1 MNKIDRN
8 KIPNINSLT
17 LEEKVG
23 QMLMFAFRGTEYNEQ
38 LETQIKELKV
48 GGVIHFGHNIKDIKQ
63 VKKLNLNIQENA
75 NIPMFIG
82 IDEEGGTVQRI
93 VEGMPPFPG
102 AMAVSASKIS
112 PYELCKVV
120 GMKLKQLGFNMNF
133 APVGDVNNNPNN
145 PVINSRSYSDD
156 PKVCSKYV
164 IDSFKGF
171 QDGGVLPTCKHFPG
185 HGDTSVDSHVSL
197 PTVNK
202 DIETLSKI
210 ELVPFMDAINAG
222 IDGIMASHILYPSFD
237 NKYPATLSKKIINDL
252 LKVKMGFE
260 GLIVTDSLTMGAI
273 HQNYTP
279 REIVNLASNA
289 GIDLMIF
296 CGKADINDQK
306 EIYNALLEEVKS
318 GKIPM
323 ERIDE
328 SVSKILQYKLKYVM
342 NENSENVDDSEFYNI
357 GKDISR
363 CSITKV
369 FGDLTVNKD
378 EKILVIFPKIQVL
391 TLVDNQN
398 QNYISLG
405 TVLKNKFNN
414 VDEVI
419 VDSKSIN
426 IDEIIKEITYKT
438 KDYDKIIIST
448 INVSKDD
455 YFVKIVNS
463 LNEETL
469 NKTIITSLR
478 SPYDI
483 TYLQGVNSYY
493 CLYEPT
499 LLAFESFTECLLENK
514 FKGVLPVKL

>member
-1 MNKIDRN
+1 MKNIEE
-8 KIPNINSLT
+8 ITINSLT

-23 QMLMFAFRGTEYNEQ
+23 QMLMFAFRGIEYNEQ
-38 LETQIKELKV
+38 LETQIKDLKV
-48 GGVIHFGHNIKDIKQ
+48 GGVIHFGHNIKDIEQ
-63 VKKLNLNIQENA
+63 VKTLNENIQKNA
-75 NIPMFIG
+75 DIPLFIG

-112 PYELCKVV
+112 PYDLCRIV
-120 GMKLKQLGFNMNF
+120 GVNLKKIGFNMNF

-202 DIETLSKI
+202 DIDMLNNI
-210 ELVPFMDAINAG
+210 ELVPFKDSIDAG
-222 IDGIMASHILYPSFD
+222 IDGIMASHILYPVLD
-237 NKYPATLSKKIINDL
+237 DKYPATLSRKIITNL
-252 LKVKMGFE
+252 LKEKMGFD

-273 HQNYTP
+273 HQNYSP
-279 REIVNLASNA
+279 KEIVNLAANA

-306 EIYNALLEEVKS
+306 EIYNSLLEEVKN
-318 GKIPM
+318 GNIPIS
-323 ERIDE
+323 RVNE
-328 SVSKILQYKLKYVM
+328 SVTKILKYKRKYIPNNISDN
-342 NENSENVDDSEFYNI
+342 NETYNI
-357 GKDISR
+357 GKEISKN
-363 CSITKV
+363 SITKV
-369 FGDLTVNKD
+369 FGDLKVNREDKV
-378 EKILVIFPKIQVL
+378 LAIFPKIQVL

-405 TVLKNKFNN
+405 SVLKKEF
-414 VDEVI
+414 
-419 VDSKSIN
+419 SN
-426 IDEIIKEITYKT
+426 IDEIIVDGKSEKIDTIIEEISNKV
-438 KDYDKIIIST
+438 KNYDKIILST

-455 YFVKIVNS
+455 YFVKIVKS
-463 LNEETL
+463 LSNECL
-469 NKTIITSLR
+469 NKTIVTSLR

-483 TYLQGVNSYY
+483 KYLKGVNSYY

-499 LLAFESFTECLLENK
+499 LLAFESFTKCLLENK
-514 FKGVLPVKL
+514 FTGVLPVKL

>member
-1 MNKIDRN
+1 MKNIEE
-8 KIPNINSLT
+8 ITINSLT

-23 QMLMFAFRGTEYNEQ
+23 QMLMFAFRGIEYNEQ
-38 LETQIKELKV
+38 LETQIKDLKV
-48 GGVIHFGHNIKDIKQ
+48 GGVIHFGHNIKDIEQ
-63 VKKLNLNIQENA
+63 VKTLNENIQKNA
-75 NIPMFIG
+75 DIPLFIG

-112 PYELCKVV
+112 PYDLCKIV
-120 GMKLKQLGFNMNF
+120 GVNLKKIGFNMNF

-202 DIETLSKI
+202 DIDMLNNI
-210 ELVPFMDAINAG
+210 ELVPFKDSIDAG
-222 IDGIMASHILYPSFD
+222 IDGIMASHILYPVLD
-237 NKYPATLSKKIINDL
+237 DKYPATLSRKIITNL
-252 LKVKMGFE
+252 LKEKMGFG

-273 HQNYTP
+273 HQNYSP
-279 REIVNLASNA
+279 KEIVNLAANA

-306 EIYNALLEEVKS
+306 EIYNSLLEEVKN
-318 GKIPM
+318 GNIPIS
-323 ERIDE
+323 RVNE
-328 SVSKILQYKLKYVM
+328 SVTKILKYKRKYIPNNISDN
-342 NENSENVDDSEFYNI
+342 NETYNI
-357 GKDISR
+357 GKEISKN
-363 CSITKV
+363 SITKV
-369 FGDLTVNKD
+369 FGDLKVNREDKV
-378 EKILVIFPKIQVL
+378 LAIFPKIQVL

-405 TVLKNKFNN
+405 SVLKKEF
-414 VDEVI
+414 
-419 VDSKSIN
+419 SN
-426 IDEIIKEITYKT
+426 IDEIIVDGKSEKIDTIIEEISNKV
-438 KDYDKIIIST
+438 KNYDKIILST

-455 YFVKIVNS
+455 YFVKIVKS
-463 LNEETL
+463 LSNECL
-469 NKTIITSLR
+469 NKTIVTSLR

-483 TYLQGVNSYY
+483 KYLKGVNSYY

-499 LLAFESFTECLLENK
+499 LLAFESFTKCLLENK
-514 FKGVLPVKL
+514 FTGVLPVKL

>member
-1 MNKIDRN
+1 MKNIEE
-8 KIPNINSLT
+8 ITINSLT

-23 QMLMFAFRGTEYNEQ
+23 QMLMFAFRGIEYNEQ
-38 LETQIKELKV
+38 LETQIKDLKV
-48 GGVIHFGHNIKDIKQ
+48 GGVIHFGHNIKDIEQ
-63 VKKLNLNIQENA
+63 VKTLNENIQKNA
-75 NIPMFIG
+75 DIPLFIG

-112 PYELCKVV
+112 PYDLCKIV
-120 GMKLKQLGFNMNF
+120 GVNLKKIGFNMNF

-202 DIETLSKI
+202 DIDMLNNI
-210 ELVPFMDAINAG
+210 ELVPFKDSIDAG
-222 IDGIMASHILYPSFD
+222 IDGIMASHILYPVLD
-237 NKYPATLSKKIINDL
+237 DKYPATLSRKIITNL
-252 LKVKMGFE
+252 LKEKMGFD

-273 HQNYTP
+273 HQNYSP
-279 REIVNLASNA
+279 KEIVNLAANA

-306 EIYNALLEEVKS
+306 EIYNSLLEEVKN
-318 GKIPM
+318 GNIPIS
-323 ERIDE
+323 RVNE
-328 SVSKILQYKLKYVM
+328 SVTKILKYKRKYIPNNISDN
-342 NENSENVDDSEFYNI
+342 NETYNI
-357 GKDISR
+357 GKEISKN
-363 CSITKV
+363 SITKV
-369 FGDLTVNKD
+369 FGDLKVNREDKV
-378 EKILVIFPKIQVL
+378 LAIFPKIQVL

-405 TVLKNKFNN
+405 SVLKKEF
-414 VDEVI
+414 
-419 VDSKSIN
+419 SN
-426 IDEIIKEITYKT
+426 IDEIIVDGKSEKIDTIIEEISNKV
-438 KDYDKIIIST
+438 KNYDKIILST

-455 YFVKIVNS
+455 YFVKIVKS
-463 LNEETL
+463 LSNECL
-469 NKTIITSLR
+469 NKTIVTSLR

-483 TYLQGVNSYY
+483 KYLKGVNSYY

-499 LLAFESFTECLLENK
+499 LLAFESFTKCLLENK
-514 FKGVLPVKL
+514 FTGVLPVKL

>member
-1 MNKIDRN
+1 MKNIEE
-8 KIPNINSLT
+8 ITINSLT

-23 QMLMFAFRGTEYNEQ
+23 QMLMFAFRGIEYNEQ
-38 LETQIKELKV
+38 LETQIKDLKV
-48 GGVIHFGHNIKDIKQ
+48 GGVIHFGHNIKDIEQ
-63 VKKLNLNIQENA
+63 VKMLNENIQKNA
-75 NIPMFIG
+75 DIPLFIG

-112 PYELCKVV
+112 PYDLCKIV
-120 GMKLKQLGFNMNF
+120 GVNLKKIGFNMNF

-202 DIETLSKI
+202 DIDMLNNI
-210 ELVPFMDAINAG
+210 ELVPFKDSIDAG
-222 IDGIMASHILYPSFD
+222 IDGIMASHILYPVLD
-237 NKYPATLSKKIINDL
+237 DKYPATLSRKIITNL
-252 LKVKMGFE
+252 LKEKMGFD

-273 HQNYTP
+273 HQNYSP
-279 REIVNLASNA
+279 KEIVNLAANA

-306 EIYNALLEEVKS
+306 EIYNSLLEEVKN
-318 GKIPM
+318 GNIPIS
-323 ERIDE
+323 RVNE
-328 SVSKILQYKLKYVM
+328 SVTKILKYKRKYIPNNISDN
-342 NENSENVDDSEFYNI
+342 NETYNI
-357 GKDISR
+357 GKEISKN
-363 CSITKV
+363 SITKV
-369 FGDLTVNKD
+369 FGDLKVNREDKV
-378 EKILVIFPKIQVL
+378 LAIFPKIQVL

-405 TVLKNKFNN
+405 SVLKKEF
-414 VDEVI
+414 
-419 VDSKSIN
+419 SN
-426 IDEIIKEITYKT
+426 IDEIIVDGKSEKIDTIIEEISNKV
-438 KDYDKIIIST
+438 KNYDKIILST

-455 YFVKIVNS
+455 YFVKIVKS
-463 LNEETL
+463 LSNECL
-469 NKTIITSLR
+469 NKTIVTSLR

-483 TYLQGVNSYY
+483 KYLKGVNSYY

-499 LLAFESFTECLLENK
+499 LLAFESFTKCLLENK
-514 FKGVLPVKL
+514 FTGVLPVKL

>member
-1 MNKIDRN
+1 MKNIEE
-8 KIPNINSLT
+8 ITINSLT

-23 QMLMFAFRGTEYNEQ
+23 QMLMFAFRGIEYNEQ
-38 LETQIKELKV
+38 LETQIKDLKV
-48 GGVIHFGHNIKDIKQ
+48 GGVIHFGHNIKDIEQ
-63 VKKLNLNIQENA
+63 VKTLNENIQKNA
-75 NIPMFIG
+75 DIPLFIG

-112 PYELCKVV
+112 PYDLCKIV
-120 GMKLKQLGFNMNF
+120 GVNLKKIGFNMNF

-202 DIETLSKI
+202 DIDMLNNI
-210 ELVPFMDAINAG
+210 ELVPFKDSIDAG
-222 IDGIMASHILYPSFD
+222 IDGIMASHILYPVLD
-237 NKYPATLSKKIINDL
+237 DKYPATLSRKIITNL
-252 LKVKMGFE
+252 LKEKMGFD

-273 HQNYTP
+273 HQNYSP
-279 REIVNLASNA
+279 KEIVNLAANA

-306 EIYNALLEEVKS
+306 EIYNSLLEEVKN
-318 GKIPM
+318 GNIPIS
-323 ERIDE
+323 RVNE
-328 SVSKILQYKLKYVM
+328 SVTKILKYKRKYIPNNISDN
-342 NENSENVDDSEFYNI
+342 NETYNI
-357 GKDISR
+357 GKEISKN
-363 CSITKV
+363 SITKV
-369 FGDLTVNKD
+369 FGDLKVNREDKV
-378 EKILVIFPKIQVL
+378 LAIFPKIQVL

-405 TVLKNKFNN
+405 SVLKKEF
-414 VDEVI
+414 
-419 VDSKSIN
+419 SN
-426 IDEIIKEITYKT
+426 IDEIIVDGKSEKIDTIIEEISNKV
-438 KDYDKIIIST
+438 KNYDKIILST

-455 YFVKIVNS
+455 YFVKIVKS
-463 LNEETL
+463 LNNECL
-469 NKTIITSLR
+469 NKTIVTSLR

-483 TYLQGVNSYY
+483 KYLKGVNSYY

-499 LLAFESFTECLLENK
+499 LLAFESFTKCLLENK
-514 FKGVLPVKL
+514 FTGVLPVKL

>member
-1 MNKIDRN
+1 MKNIEE
-8 KIPNINSLT
+8 ITINSLT

-23 QMLMFAFRGTEYNEQ
+23 QMLMFAFRGIEYNEQ
-38 LETQIKELKV
+38 LETQIKDLKV
-48 GGVIHFGHNIKDIKQ
+48 GGVIHFGHNIKDIEQ
-63 VKKLNLNIQENA
+63 VKTLNENIQKNA
-75 NIPMFIG
+75 DIPLFIG

-112 PYELCKVV
+112 PYDLCKIV
-120 GMKLKQLGFNMNF
+120 GVNLKKIGFNMNF

-202 DIETLSKI
+202 NIDMLNNI
-210 ELVPFMDAINAG
+210 ELVPFKDSIDAG
-222 IDGIMASHILYPSFD
+222 IDGIMASHILYPVLD
-237 NKYPATLSKKIINDL
+237 DKYPATLSRKIITNL
-252 LKVKMGFE
+252 LKEKMGFD

-273 HQNYTP
+273 HQNYSP
-279 REIVNLASNA
+279 KEIVNLAANA

-306 EIYNALLEEVKS
+306 EIYNSLLEEVKN
-318 GKIPM
+318 GNIPIS
-323 ERIDE
+323 RVNE
-328 SVSKILQYKLKYVM
+328 SVTKILKFKRKYIPNNISDN
-342 NENSENVDDSEFYNI
+342 NETYNI
-357 GKDISR
+357 GKEISKN
-363 CSITKV
+363 SITKV
-369 FGDLTVNKD
+369 FGDLKVNREDKV
-378 EKILVIFPKIQVL
+378 LAIFPKIQVL

-405 TVLKNKFNN
+405 SVLKKEF
-414 VDEVI
+414 
-419 VDSKSIN
+419 SN
-426 IDEIIKEITYKT
+426 IDEIIVDGKSEKIDTIIEEISNKV
-438 KDYDKIIIST
+438 KNYDKIILST

-455 YFVKIVNS
+455 YFVKIVKS
-463 LNEETL
+463 LSNECL
-469 NKTIITSLR
+469 NKTIVTSLR

-483 TYLQGVNSYY
+483 KYLKGVNSYY

-499 LLAFESFTECLLENK
+499 LLAFESFTKCLLENK
-514 FKGVLPVKL
+514 FTGVLPVKL